1 MGVFLS
7 KRPFLSRNANQWHG
21 DTITTQ
27 QPRDKTMF
35 IQLTKDQM
43 HQNSGDDLLRCACA
57 IASSYG
63 IENFIEYTEPRT
75 VLVYGV
81 KCHAV
86 FDYVRR
92 GVEFVACNYEE
103 AG

>member
-1 MGVFLS
+1 MHLKLLWGLNG
-7 KRPFLSRNANQWHG
+7 RIP
-21 DTITTQ
+21 TQ
-27 QPRDKTMF
+27 QPRYKTMF

-63 IENFIEYTEPRT
+63 IDNYIEYTEPRT
-75 VLVYGV
+75 VLMAGV

-92 GVEFVACNYEE
+92 GVEFVDCNDE
-103 AG
+103 GVG

>member
-1 MGVFLS
+1 MV
-7 KRPFLSRNANQWHG
+7 KCQHNNHG
-21 DTITTQ
+21 I
-27 QPRDKTMF
+27 KTMF

-43 HQNSGDDLLRCACA
+43 HQDSGDDLLRCACA

-63 IENFIEYTEPRT
+63 IDNFIEYTEPRT
-75 VLVYGV
+75 VRIAGV

-92 GVEFVACNYEE
+92 GVEFVACKDENI
-103 AG
+103 

>member
-1 MGVFLS
+1 
-7 KRPFLSRNANQWHG
+7 
-21 DTITTQ
+21 
-27 QPRDKTMF
+27 MF

-43 HQNSGDDLLRCACA
+43 HQDSGDNLLRCACT

-75 VLVYGV
+75 VLIAGV

-92 GVEFVACNYEE
+92 GVEFVACNDAEVV
-103 AG
+103 

>member
-1 MGVFLS
+1 LRRLNGRV
-7 KRPFLSRNANQWHG
+7 P
-21 DTITTQ
+21 TQ

-43 HQNSGDDLLRCACA
+43 HQDSGDDLLRCACA

-75 VLVYGV
+75 VLMAGV

-86 FDYVRR
+86 FDYVRH
-92 GVEFVACNYEE
+92 GVEFVACNDAEVV
-103 AG
+103 

>member
-1 MGVFLS
+1 
-7 KRPFLSRNANQWHG
+7 
-21 DTITTQ
+21 
-27 QPRDKTMF
+27 MF

-63 IENFIEYTEPRT
+63 IDNFIEYTEPRT
-75 VLVYGV
+75 VLVDGV
-81 KCHAV
+81 KCYAV

-92 GVEFVACNYEE
+92 GVEFVACKDDK
-103 AG
+103 GV

>member
-1 MGVFLS
+1 
-7 KRPFLSRNANQWHG
+7 
-21 DTITTQ
+21 
-27 QPRDKTMF
+27 MF

-43 HQNSGDDLLRCACA
+43 HQDSGGDLLRCACV

-63 IENFIEYTEPRT
+63 IENFIEYAEPRT
-75 VLVYGV
+75 VRMAGV

-92 GVEFVACNYEE
+92 GVEFVACNNED
-103 AG
+103 AV

>member
-1 MGVFLS
+1 
-7 KRPFLSRNANQWHG
+7 
-21 DTITTQ
+21 
-27 QPRDKTMF
+27 MF

-63 IENFIEYTEPRT
+63 IENYIEYTEPRT
-75 VLVYGV
+75 VLVDGV
-81 KCHAV
+81 KCTAV

-92 GVEFVACNYEE
+92 GVHFVACNDAEVV
-103 AG
+103 

>member
-1 MGVFLS
+1 MVGYQHNNHGV
-7 KRPFLSRNANQWHG
+7 
-21 DTITTQ
+21 
-27 QPRDKTMF
+27 KTMF

-43 HQNSGDDLLRCACA
+43 HQNSGDDLLCCACA

-63 IENFIEYTEPRT
+63 IDNYIEYTEPRT
-75 VLVYGV
+75 VLMAGV

-92 GVEFVACNYEE
+92 GVEFVDCNDE
-103 AG
+103 GVG

>member
-1 MGVFLS
+1 MVKYPHNNYGIKS
-7 KRPFLSRNANQWHG
+7 
-21 DTITTQ
+21 
-27 QPRDKTMF
+27 MF
-35 IQLTKDQM
+35 IQLTQEQM
-43 HQNSGDDLLRCACA
+43 RQDSGDGLLRCACT

-75 VLVYGV
+75 VLVAGV

-92 GVEFVACNYEE
+92 GVEFVACKDEKVV
-103 AG
+103 